1 MRFRRQGAGVYR
13 LAHVFKGV
21 PVRDCEALLFHRHP
35 RPMFCHGLGRS
46 GRRFT
51 VRIASTPTRPAETPD
66 GGRSGAL
73 PRRATQ
79 VLPLNLVDALL
90 HSLAEHEGEQAIGVV
105 LSGAGSD

>member
-1 MRFRRQGAGVYR
+1 MG
-13 LAHVFKGV
+13 
-21 PVRDCEALLFHRHP
+21 
-35 RPMFCHGLGRS
+35 
-46 GRRFT
+46 
-51 VRIASTPTRPAETPD
+51 PAETPD